1 MGLIDDDSNITLSA
15 ICLSVLIKQSYLP
28 VTTLNIISWR
38 IGDFQLTNAHCIS
51 PFLFVWKPK
60 LIFSAPA
67 RLYFNICLLGNEK
80 QEKCQPRHIFSILS
94 HIFVL
99 LVDPP
104 KVWRHCSKGLSI
116 TSIRIVLH
124 YLLHCKKFKLQ
135 LCETPNTS

>member
-1 MGLIDDDSNITLSA
+1 MMGLIDDDSNITLSA

-28 VTTLNIISWR
+28 VTTLNIISW
-38 IGDFQLTNAHCIS
+38 LTTY
-51 PFLFVWKPK
+51 K
-60 LIFSAPA
+60 
-67 RLYFNICLLGNEK
+67 RTLYFSFSFCLEAKVNIFRSSTFILQYLSLGK
-80 QEKCQPRHIFSILS
+80 WKVGKCQPRHIFSILS

-124 YLLHCKKFKLQ
+124 YLLHCKKLKLQ
-135 LCETPNTS
+135 LCETPNIS